1 MSQKHLQASL
11 HVDGEAISEAH
22 DAVVVFIDHQH
33 ARLAFLDGIDLER
46 ASFAQVRLIE
56 PHRRFRMSDRSEGA
70 RFGKAHPEESAFLD
84 TVIAAIGRCTRAIV
98 VGPGTARRELMAR
111 AAANG
116 TAGIEDR
123 VIAVEAS
130 GRLTDAQ
137 LVAFGRLRFPIAGGH
152 PPSRGR

>member
-1 MSQKHLQASL
+1 MAQKHLQASL

-46 ASFAQVRLIE
+46 ASFAQVRLVE

-70 RFGKAHPEESAFLD
+70 RFGKAHPDEAAFLD
-84 TVIAAIGRCTRAIV
+84 AVIASIRRCTRAIV

-130 GRLTDAQ
+130 DRRTDAQ

-152 PPSRGR
+152 PPPRGR